1 MSRAALVG
9 CFLGMTSYAGAQAG
23 LDRCNDILKQ
33 DLFNKV
39 HSSSQASVSERAAY
53 AEYVYS
59 LSESDAY
66 DEYLRAYESSKK
78 EGNSGKLEGG
88 YGWGFIDG
96 DAEFSHSYDRKLS
109 ESEFSTKFNKSK
121 AVHQKNASSS
131 SAKDASLVSVY
142 MSSVRDATSV
152 KAWEHCM
159 ATRYP
164 DPGLFAYGYRDG
176 SGNPY
181 IIVMWQPGT
190 FAAANPVISV
200 KFSVTEPGM
209 TIEGGVGSVNIA
221 SGSGAAFPV
230 RFESPN
236 DRKAQFDGFA
246 VLVNGELK
254 SGGQLVQSFR
264 SEAVVPR
271 NVGPIPCS
279 LIFTSNRPFEIG
291 ILDSVKGEMNWE
303 SGLGFMMLARPEERQ
318 SSRGRAAGRGRGG
331 APPEFVR
338 SIRGKQ
344 LQRQADGGR
353 GKWACT
359 TQYHRIGVRAVGPGL
374 AGKHDDRC
382 LHGTRCCRCA
392 PAHACYQH
400 GYFDQ
405 TAMSEVTNHHEVGH
419 ASPVHTGGSWSTAS
433 PIQARHQSVS
443 MLRALPPTRAVR

>member
-1 MSRAALVG
+1 MSCAALIG
-9 CFLGMTSYAGAQAG
+9 CFLGLTTSVWAQAG

-39 HSSSQASVSERAAY
+39 HSSSQASLSERAAY

-59 LSESDAY
+59 LNESEAY

-78 EGNSGKLEGG
+78 EGNSGKLAGG

-121 AVHQKNASSS
+121 AVHQKSASSS
-131 SAKDASLVSVY
+131 SAKDASLISVY
-142 MSSVRDATSV
+142 QSSVRDAASV

-159 ATRYP
+159 ATKYS

-190 FAAANPVISV
+190 FAAANPVITV

-209 TIEGGVGSVNIA
+209 TIENGVGLVNIA

-230 RFESPN
+230 RFNSPN

-271 NVGPIPCS
+271 NVGPLPCS
-279 LIFTSNRPFEIG
+279 LIFTPNRSFEIG
-291 ILDSVKGEMNWE
+291 IVDSVKGELNWE
-303 SGLGFMMLARPEERQ
+303 SGLGFMMLARTEQRASQLPGQ
-318 SSRGRAAGRGRGG
+318 FVPDPSRDRGG
-331 APPEFVR
+331 RRGGSFGPPAVNSYNARLTVGAESGLAQLNITGTEFELSDPDAPGYTTTGTCTGQGVVGAR
-338 SIRGKQ
+338 MHTTVVSIDVSIRP
-344 LQRQADGGR
+344 R
-353 GKWACT
+353 
-359 TQYHRIGVRAVGPGL
+359 
-374 AGKHDDRC
+374 
-382 LHGTRCCRCA
+382 
-392 PAHACYQH
+392 
-400 GYFDQ
+400 
-405 TAMSEVTNHHEVGH
+405 
-419 ASPVHTGGSWSTAS
+419 
-433 PIQARHQSVS
+433 
-443 MLRALPPTRAVR
+443 